1 MNLDEQLEQLARLQN
16 PRQVNVVDSVMAEV
30 RKHPYLQPRRTAT
43 AWVKKPATWALTAAA
58 AVAAL
63 VVINIGGPSYDDQQ
77 ISSMIARVSDYNYY
91 CSVESAAENPI
102 EFIYDSEDYYTE

>member
-1 MNLDEQLEQLARLQN
+1 MNIEEQLQELAKQSC
-16 PRQVNVVDSVMAEV
+16 PRQVDVVGSVMSEV
-30 RKHPYLQPRRTAT
+30 RKHPYLQPRHTAT

-63 VVINIGGPSYDDQQ
+63 VVINIGGPTYDDQQ
-77 ISSMIARVSDYNYY
+77 ISSMIASVSDYSYY
-91 CSVESAAENPI
+91 CPVESAAENPI